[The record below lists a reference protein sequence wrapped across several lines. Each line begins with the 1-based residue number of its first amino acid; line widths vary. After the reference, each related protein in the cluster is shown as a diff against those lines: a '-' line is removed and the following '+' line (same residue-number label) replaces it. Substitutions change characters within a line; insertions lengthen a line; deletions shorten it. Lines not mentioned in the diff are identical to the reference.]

1 MALSLVTPIVE
12 PNAIT
17 QQVNRV
23 ITAVRIP
30 RVIQNINVTTSA
42 FTLGAADVTGAASN
56 VALRLTG
63 AAPTT
68 VTLPTVTAMLA
79 TVPDPEIGMT
89 WFLAVT
95 NTGSGTVTMTTNT
108 GWTVGGTA
116 TVATTTTRWFKVT
129 ITSVAS
135 ATATIDNM
143 FGGIAA

>member
-1 MALSLVTPIVE
+1 MTLSLVSPLVE

-23 ITAVRIP
+23 IAAVRIP
-30 RVIQNINVTTSA
+30 RVIQNVNATTGA
-42 FTLGAADVTGAASN
+42 FTLAAADVNGASS
-56 VALRLTG
+56 VVTLRLTG

-79 TVPDPEIGMT
+79 TVIDPEDGMT
-89 WFLAVT
+89 WFLVVT
-95 NTGSGTVTMTTNT
+95 NTGTGTVTMTTNT

-116 TVATTTTRWFKVT
+116 TVATPTTRWFKVT